1 MPTVTGDAVA
11 GLIPGLSVG
20 QTSVVAALV
29 FLLIGVLWTV
39 TRMVLKGNLVPRQ
52 QILDLQADR
61 DHYRKVADD
70 SLAMATK
77 LGMSVEKL
85 TMSVEKLIASAET
98 SNHALVEIQAAVTER
113 RS

>member
-1 MPTVTGDAVA
+1 VS
-11 GLIPGLSVG
+11 GLVPGLSAG

-29 FLLIGVLWTV
+29 FLLLAVCWAFA
-39 TRMVLKGNLVPRQ
+39 RMVLTDKLVTRRR
-52 QILDLQADR
+52 LEDTMADR

-85 TMSVEKLIASAET
+85 TSSVERLTASAET

-113 RS
+113 RQ

>member
-1 MPTVTGDAVA
+1 MGNFLTGLPVGSISA
-11 GLIPGLSVG
+11 G
-20 QTSVVAALV
+20 ALV
-29 FLLIGVLWTV
+29 LVICWWI
-39 TRMVLKGNLVPRQ
+39 TRLVLKGNLVPRQ
-52 QILDLQADR
+52 QIMDLQVDR

-85 TMSVEKLIASAET
+85 TMSVEKLTASAET

-113 RS
+113 RT

>member
-1 MPTVTGDAVA
+1 VA
-11 GLIPGLSVG
+11 GLLGLPIG
-20 QTSVVAALV
+20 AQTSLVAVL
-29 FLLIGVLWTV
+29 FLLLVGVCWTV
-39 TRMVLKGNLVPRQ
+39 TRLVLKGKLVPRQ
-52 QILDLQADR
+52 SLEDIQADR
-61 DHYRKVADD
+61 NHYRKIADD

-85 TMSVEKLIASAET
+85 TISVERLTSSAET